1 MNPNHCTVTIIA
13 ETSVLLLF
21 VSHEYEVIGMYGAQE
36 RSSVEPKYDE
46 VYDVVDGRVEHA
58 QRSVYIKPRASN

>member
-1 MNPNHCTVTIIA
+1 
-13 ETSVLLLF
+13 
-21 VSHEYEVIGMYGAQE
+21 MYGAQE

-58 QRSVYIKPRASN
+58 QR